1 MPKRAN
7 HAGAANAC
15 HPCNQ
20 LLSSHADLAKKLE
33 ALEKKYDVQFKV
45 VFDAIRQLMKP
56 SEMHEANGAGRRRR
70 RCLFHRRI
78 CQTTRNDS

>member
-1 MPKRAN
+1 MLSRPRQHMPKRAN

-56 SEMHEANGAGRRRR
+56 SEKPKGRIGFRTGGERG
-70 RCLFHRRI
+70 
-78 CQTTRNDS
+78 DA